1 MTTQTQKPYLY
12 HTIITDLVTGEIR
25 HYFGKHNGKNPK
37 YKGSGSCVLKATAA
51 NKRLRSKQQP
61 PRFLLEHII
70 VQEFDTMK
78 ECSENEKYLIATGN
92 EQFGML
98 CKNVRTEDSPDNPF
112 MYFPEYEEQISKN
125 KSAAVKAAWA
135 DPVLKARR
143 LERNL
148 RAALDKMLAKLPEYT
163 EHDIREIASLL
174 TQEQFVA
181 KLKELGVKTDRVT
194 FLDFTEPYELGCW
207 NDFKDAQKIYLE
219 NGYESFCCL
228 SGKFNA
234 IHLEAYESG
243 ADTYQKMYNAI
254 GKPDE
259 LPTDYRSI
267 VDAIHREKGILE
279 EVMESRVKKNNVK
292 QYKSELLEIWK
303 QKPCYAPE
311 FKKKA
316 IVLGYPE
323 TDYKA
328 VVAEFAETTG
338 IKLAIT
344 PHGPKFKGEIGAKFD
359 SLKALWLENR
369 LSYHKFRAVAVANG
383 YENRSYQ
390 GFVQHM
396 MMHYQLLI

>member
-1 MTTQTQKPYLY
+1 MKPYLY
-12 HTIITDLVTGEIR
+12 HTIITDLVTGELQ

-37 YKGSGSCVLKATAA
+37 YKGSGSCIAKATAA

-70 VQEFDTMK
+70 VQEFETMK

-98 CKNVRTEDSPDNPF
+98 CKNVRTEDYPDNPF
-112 MYFPEYEEQISKN
+112 MYFPEYQEEVSKN

-135 DPVLKARR
+135 IPEAKARR
-143 LERNL
+143 LAKWRKTDS
-148 RAALDKMLAKLPEYT
+148 DKLLAKLPGFT
-163 EHDIREIASLL
+163 ERDICEIAKLIS
-174 TQEQFVA
+174 QDQFVA
-181 KLKELGVKTDRVT
+181 KLKELKVSKVKTDRVT
-194 FLDFTEPYELGCW
+194 FLNFAEPYELGCW

-219 NGYESFCCL
+219 KGPESFWSL

-254 GKPDE
+254 GKSDE

-323 TDYKA
+323 ADYTPII
-328 VVAEFAETTG
+328 AEFAESTG

-344 PHGPKFKGEIGAKFD
+344 PHGPKFKGEIAARFD

-396 MMHYQLLI
+396 MMHY